1 MPDRDLLVI
10 GTLPRLAGAA
20 ELLKNSPIQLNG
32 NQLNVDL
39 GGQLDAVTWLYG
51 DQAAQQ
57 RREAAARLSAP
68 LSAEAA
74 ALVGTES
81 PLRSGRSVVAMLA
94 AAPAALDA
102 ALGTMRDSRQAP
114 QIQGDLAILS
124 AGHATSYRVGDTYT
138 VGHLAPWVWPSWVL
152 RNSPVGM
159 LAVTIAGCVL
169 LGLVFFRTSGDAR
182 SPARRARP
190 GCKEPHLIPPPQ
202 RRSWRGL
209 VLAATAL
216 AFPAMPTWAQ
226 TAGTPPSATPAAGAG
241 APGPGAAAPGGPEAG
256 AGADQAVRVLLQQ
269 ARYWRSQYQPERALT
284 AINRALRLDPKNA
297 DALALLTETQS
308 ERGERG
314 AAQSAYDQ
322 LRQVAPNDPKL
333 GAIDQA
339 LRMGKVNEDE
349 LAQARDLARQ
359 GHAAEAVAAYQR
371 VFHGPTPP
379 ANLAVEYYQ
388 TLSGTEGGWEQ
399 ARAGLGTLVI
409 ANPQDLKAQLAYA
422 QLLTYRDQTR
432 AEGIERLNRLAANP
446 PTASAAKTALRQA
459 LLWLPNQP
467 ASAPAI
473 EAYLHADPNDS
484 QIQQKLQAA
493 TNPPKTGP
501 DDTVGQL
508 RVSGWSELNHGKL
521 NEAATQFEQALQQNP
536 TDSDALGGLG
546 LVRLRQGRTA
556 EGRALLQRAIA
567 ADPSKRGNW
576 QAALNGSNVTV
587 EWGEVRALAARGDTA
602 GAERLLKRL
611 MGSSPNAGTI
621 QLLADLQ
628 QRNGELAEAEASYRQ
643 ALAMTPASG
652 GIMAALAGVLQ
663 REGKQEEAQRLYAEA
678 EQHGDRS
685 LVGRARA
692 DALRQRAE
700 EVSDPV
706 AQAGLYRAALA
717 QDPNN
722 PWLRLDLAR
731 TLVKQGRMI
740 EAQALVQ
747 EGIAGAHPSADA
759 LEAAVYFYQETG
771 NPQLA
776 AATIARLPARAR
788 TPQMRALQAQIDFQ
802 NQLRQATLGDRYSVR
817 ARLLAMAAAPDPN
830 GTRGAAIARALIG
843 IGDKQGAREAIVTAI
858 AAARNPTPAQRIAYA
873 GALMDA
879 GAMGDAYQLASSV
892 DPARLPTSEAQ
903 AAQSLRAGIA
913 VRSADTLNE
922 QGKQAEAYDQ
932 LAPVLERQ
940 PANPDAN
947 MALARLYESNR
958 QPERALVINRAL
970 LQRNPADLAVRQA
983 AVDAAIAAGNWS
995 LANQW
1000 VHEGLQAAPSDPR
1013 AYMMAADLAKA
1024 RGDRGTALR
1033 YLETARTLHLRQTGG
1048 SGAAPG
1054 LLGSAASR
1062 IQGAEPAAFV
1072 TDVPADQLPPP
1083 AAQPASSELALGS
1096 TPGTLDGVP
1105 DDLRP
1110 RAPRSPAVPAG
1121 PVEVAQLSGT
1131 APPAA
1136 LPASG
1141 GYAFQPPPPDYNPF
1155 RTSTADQDPDMPAS
1169 LGGSAGGFA
1178 PRPADPLTR
1187 QLDTQ
1192 IAALRTDIAPTAEAG
1207 FDVRYRS
1214 GTAGTDQLT
1223 ELMAP
1228 LEATFSPGGVGRLKV
1243 QATPTYLTAG
1253 SFAGLIPIDATGVGF
1268 DVGYDWQWLKADVG
1282 TSPVGFPVTHIVGG
1296 LEVSPEVANDFRV
1309 RATIENRPVTD
1320 SVLSYA
1326 GIDNSSVTRT
1336 TWGGVQRTRAHV
1348 QLEYAPG
1355 LANFYVGGGA
1365 ASLTGQHVQD
1375 NSEIEAGLGGSY
1387 AFYKT
1392 PSDEARAGLD
1402 IVYFGYQRN
1411 ERFFTLGL
1419 GGYFSPQN
1427 YFAAIVPVSYSH
1439 KDSRLSWEVGAS
1451 LGLQSYREAGN
1462 LVFPIDPDL
1471 QASLQNLAAIT
1482 PGLAT
1487 QYPSSTTTGV
1497 VGGLNGKIEY
1507 KLTPALAVGGRA
1519 SYQRAGDWNEA
1530 QGLVYARYTFNGAQ

>member
-1 MPDRDLLVI
+1 
-10 GTLPRLAGAA
+10 
-20 ELLKNSPIQLNG
+20 
-32 NQLNVDL
+32 
-39 GGQLDAVTWLYG
+39 
-51 DQAAQQ
+51 
-57 RREAAARLSAP
+57 
-68 LSAEAA
+68 
-74 ALVGTES
+74 
-81 PLRSGRSVVAMLA
+81 
-94 AAPAALDA
+94 
-102 ALGTMRDSRQAP
+102 
-114 QIQGDLAILS
+114 
-124 AGHATSYRVGDTYT
+124 
-138 VGHLAPWVWPSWVL
+138 
-152 RNSPVGM
+152 
-159 LAVTIAGCVL
+159 
-169 LGLVFFRTSGDAR
+169 
-182 SPARRARP
+182 
-190 GCKEPHLIPPPQ
+190 
-202 RRSWRGL
+202 
-209 VLAATAL
+209 
-216 AFPAMPTWAQ
+216 
-226 TAGTPPSATPAAGAG
+226 
-241 APGPGAAAPGGPEAG
+241 
-256 AGADQAVRVLLQQ
+256 
-269 ARYWRSQYQPERALT
+269 
-284 AINRALRLDPKNA
+284 
-297 DALALLTETQS
+297 
-308 ERGERG
+308 
-314 AAQSAYDQ
+314 
-322 LRQVAPNDPKL
+322 
-333 GAIDQA
+333 
-339 LRMGKVNEDE
+339 MGKVNEDE
-349 LAQARDLARQ
+349 LAQARDLAKQ
-359 GHAAEAVAAYQR
+359 GRTAEAIAAYQR

-399 ARAGLGTLVI
+399 ARAGLGKLVI

-432 AEGIERLNRLAANP
+432 AEGIERLDRLAANP
-446 PTASAAKTALRQA
+446 PTAAGAKTALRQA
-459 LLWLPNQP
+459 LLWLPDQP
-467 ASAPAI
+467 ASVPSI
-473 EAYLHADPNDS
+473 QAYLRADPTDT

-493 TNPPKTGP
+493 TNPPQAGP
-501 DDTVGQL
+501 GDAVGQL
-508 RVSGWSELNHGKL
+508 RVSGWSELNHGRL
-521 NEAATQFEQALQQNP
+521 NEAAAQFEQALQQNP
-536 TDSDALGGLG
+536 TDADALGGLG

-567 ADPSKRGNW
+567 ADPAKRGNW
-576 QAALNGSNVTV
+576 EAALNGSNAGVQ
-587 EWGEVRALAARGDTA
+587 WGEVRSLAARGDTQA
-602 GAERLLKRL
+602 AERLLKRL
-611 MGSSPNAGTI
+611 MGSSPNAGTY

-643 ALAMTPASG
+643 ALSMASANG

-663 REGKQEEAQRLYAEA
+663 REGKQEEAQSLYAQA
-678 EQHGDRS
+678 EQHGDRT

-747 EGIAGAHPSADA
+747 EGIAGGRPSADA

-802 NQLRQATLGDRYSVR
+802 NQVRQAALGDRYSAR
-817 ARLLAMAAAPDPN
+817 ARLLAMAAAPDPD
-830 GTRGAAIARALIG
+830 GTRGAAIARALTG

-879 GAMGDAYQLASSV
+879 GAMGDAYQLVSSV
-892 DPARLPTSEAQ
+892 DPARLPTSEAR

-932 LAPVLERQ
+932 LAPVLAQQ
-940 PANPDAN
+940 PASPDAN

-970 LQRNPADLAVRQA
+970 LQRNPADLAIRQA
-983 AVDAAIAAGNWS
+983 AVDAAIAAGSWS
-995 LANQW
+995 LAGQW
-1000 VHEGLQAAPSDPR
+1000 AREGLQAAPNDPR
-1013 AYMMAADLAKA
+1013 AYMIAADLAKA

-1033 YLETARTLHLRQTGG
+1033 YLETARTLHLRQLGG

-1054 LLGSAASR
+1054 LLGSAEKGGAASR

-1072 TDVPADQLPPP
+1072 TDVPQDRLPPP
-1083 AAQPASSELALGS
+1083 RATQPPAAASPELALGS
-1096 TPGTLDGVP
+1096 TPGTLDGMP
-1105 DDLRP
+1105 ADLRA
-1110 RAPRSPAVPAG
+1110 RAPVATSPVATSPAAASPAE
-1121 PVEVAQLSGT
+1121 PVEVAQMPGG
-1131 APPAA
+1131 AV
-1136 LPASG
+1136 PASLPEAG

-1155 RTSTADQDPDMPAS
+1155 RTAASDQDPDMPAS
-1169 LGGSAGGFA
+1169 LGGMAGDGFA
-1178 PRPADPLTR
+1178 ARPADPLTR

-1192 IAALRTDIAPTAEAG
+1192 IASLRSDIAPTAQAG

-1228 LEATFSPGGVGRLKV
+1228 VEATFSPGGVGRLKV

-1253 SFAGLIPIDATGVGF
+1253 SFAGQIPIDATGVGF
-1268 DVGYDWQWLKADVG
+1268 DIGYDWRWLKADVG
-1282 TSPVGFPVTHIVGG
+1282 TSPVGFPVSHIVGG
-1296 LEVSPEVANDFRV
+1296 LELSPEVADDLRV
-1309 RATIENRPVTD
+1309 RATVENRPVTD

-1471 QASLQNLAAIT
+1471 QGTLQNLAAT
-1482 PGLAT
+1482 NPTLAT

-1507 KLTPALAVGGRA
+1507 KLTPTLAVGGRA